1 MNSITKPATMT
12 LAVLAL
18 GACVPRFEDTH
29 TTTTRV
35 TVSPFLEI
43 PSPFTHVWSE
53 PSHPF
58 TGAAVTDIDGDGAF
72 EIFVGGG
79 EGQADALL
87 SYKDG
92 KFVDVIAGTGLSN
105 TAEATY
111 GAASS
116 DMDGDGDVDLVVA
129 RNNSLTLYINDA
141 GTFEARDVPMN
152 LGIDAVPLS
161 VAISDIDADG
171 HPDLYVS
178 AFVSFSAF
186 VSATFNDPSH
196 AKLNVMLR
204 NNGDMT
210 FTDITAKSNTAGL
223 NNTFHTVFADLDQDR
238 DPDMI
243 LAQNT
248 GEIEIFKN
256 DGNGVFTSITTNSG
270 FGYWMGIAVG
280 DIDHDG
286 DQDIFVSN
294 IGTSIP
300 DFLTDGDLTEDQR
313 HYTKWILLRNDGDMK
328 FSDITADM
336 NLHGYGFAWGA
347 QFEDLNLDGEV
358 DILVAQN
365 YVKWP
370 LHKWGPLD
378 NKALLQ
384 IDAPEGRA
392 FYQVPDLGL
401 DNPYFGQSPM
411 IVDIDGDGR
420 ADVIWLNMNGPLRA
434 FLNTSDGDYLTV
446 RIPDSPNML
455 GATVTLTLAGGKTVS
470 RQVIASTGL
479 LTDPTP
485 DLHFGLGT
493 GASIERA
500 ELVTTNGQRKS
511 MVAPAVNSV
520 IQF

>member
-12 LAVLAL
+12 LALLAL
-18 GACVPRFEDTH
+18 GACVPRFEDAH
-29 TTTTRV
+29 TTTAPV
-35 TVSPFLEI
+35 TVSPFSEI
-43 PSPFTHVWSE
+43 STPFTHIWSE

-58 TGAAVTDIDGDGAF
+58 TGAAVIDIDGDGAF

-79 EGQADALL
+79 QGQADALL

-92 KFVDVIAGTGLSN
+92 KFVDIIADTGLSN
-105 TAEATY
+105 ATEATY
-111 GAASS
+111 GTASS

-129 RNNSLTLYINDA
+129 RNNSLTLYVNTA
-141 GTFEARDVPMN
+141 GKFEARDVPIN
-152 LGIDAVPLS
+152 LAVDAVPLS

-178 AFVSFSAF
+178 AFVSFPAF
-186 VSATFNDPSH
+186 KSATFNDPSH

-210 FTDITAKSNTAGL
+210 FSNITAKSNTAGL

-248 GEIEIFKN
+248 GEIEIFEN
-256 DGNGVFTSITTNSG
+256 DGSGVFTSVATNSG
-270 FGYWMGIAVG
+270 FGYWMGLAVG

-300 DFLTDGDLTEDQR
+300 DFLTEGDIAENQR
-313 HYTKWILLRNDGDMK
+313 HYTKWIMLRNDGGMK

-370 LHKWGPLD
+370 LHKWGPLN

-392 FYQVPDLGL
+392 FYQVEDLGL
-401 DNPYFGQSPM
+401 DNPYFGQSPI
-411 IVDIDGDGR
+411 IVDINVDGKP
-420 ADVIWLNMNGPLRA
+420 DVIWLNMNGPMRA
-434 FLNTSDGDYLTV
+434 FLNTSEGNYLTV
-446 RIPDSPNML
+446 RVPDSPDML
-455 GATVTLTLAGGKTVS
+455 GATVTLTLAGGKAVS

-485 DLHFGLGT
+485 DLHFGLGSAT
-493 GASIERA
+493 VDRA
-500 ELVTTNGQRKS
+500 ELVMTNGQRKTIDK
-511 MVAPAVNSV
+511 PAINSV
-520 IQF
+520 VGF

>member
-1 MNSITKPATMT
+1 MKTTAAMIA
-12 LAVLAL
+12 LLAL

-29 TTTTRV
+29 TTSKPV
-35 TVSPFLEI
+35 TVSPFKEVA
-43 PSPFTHVWSE
+43 SPFTHIWSE

-58 TGAAVTDIDGDGAF
+58 TGAAVIDVDGDGAF

-87 SYKDG
+87 SFQNGELIDII
-92 KFVDVIAGTGLSN
+92 DGTGLSN
-105 TAEATY
+105 SAIATY

-129 RNNSLTLYINDA
+129 RNNGLTLYLNTG
-141 GTFEARDVPMN
+141 GTFEARAIPVTLDA
-152 LGIDAVPLS
+152 DAVPLS
-161 VAISDIDADG
+161 VSISDIDGDG

-178 AFVSFSAF
+178 AFVSFPAF
-186 VSATFNDPSH
+186 RSATFNDPTH

-204 NNGDMT
+204 NNGDLT
-210 FTDITAKSNTAGL
+210 FEDVTATSNTAGL
-223 NNTFHTVFADLDQDR
+223 NNTFHTVFADLDNDR

-248 GEIEIFKN
+248 GEIEIFEN
-256 DGNGVFTSITTNSG
+256 DGKGVFAPVATNSG
-270 FGYWMGIAVG
+270 YGFWMGLAVG
-280 DIDHDG
+280 DIDGDG

-313 HYTKWILLRNDGDMK
+313 HYTKWILLRNDGGMT
-328 FSDITADM
+328 FTDITAEM

-347 QFEDLNLDGEV
+347 QFEDLNLDGET

-365 YVKWP
+365 YIKWP

-384 IDAPEGRA
+384 LDAPEGRA
-392 FYQVPDLGL
+392 FYQVPGLGL
-401 DNPYFGQSPM
+401 ENPYFGQSPM

-420 ADVIWLNMNGPLRA
+420 ADVVWLNMNGPLRA
-434 FLNTSDGDYLTV
+434 FLNTSDGNYLTV
-446 RIPDSPNML
+446 RVPDSPEMM
-455 GATVTLTLAGGKTVS
+455 GAVVALTLGGGKTVS

-485 DLHFGLGT
+485 DLHFGLGDMAT
-493 GASIERA
+493 IERA
-500 ELVTTNGQRKS
+500 ELVMTNGQRKS
-511 MVAPAVNSV
+511 IANPAVNS
-520 IQF
+520 IIRF

>member
-1 MNSITKPATMT
+1 MNAATKTTTMAITL
-12 LAVLAL
+12 LAV
-18 GACVPRFEDTH
+18 GACVPRFEDAH
-29 TTTTRV
+29 TTTAPV
-35 TVSPFLEI
+35 TVSPFQEV
-43 PSPFTHVWSE
+43 STPFTHVWTE

-58 TGAAVTDIDGDGAF
+58 TGAAVIDIDGDGAF
-72 EIFVGGG
+72 EVFVGGG

-87 SYKDG
+87 SFQNG
-92 KFVDVIAGTGLSN
+92 AFVDVIAGTGLSN

-111 GAASS
+111 GTASS

-129 RNNSLTLYINDA
+129 RNNSLTLYINQGGKFSA
-141 GTFEARDVPMN
+141 QNVPVT
-152 LGIDAVPLS
+152 LDTDAVPLS
-161 VAISDIDADG
+161 VSISDIDADG

-178 AFVSFSAF
+178 AFVSFPAF
-186 VSATFNDPSH
+186 RSATFNDPTH

-204 NNGDMT
+204 NNGDLT
-210 FTDITAKSNTAGL
+210 FTDITAASNTAGL
-223 NNTFHTVFADLDQDR
+223 NNTFHTVFADLDNDR

-243 LAQNT
+243 LSQNT
-248 GEIEIFKN
+248 GEIEIFEN
-256 DGNGVFTSITTNSG
+256 DGKGVFSPVATNSG
-270 FGYWMGIAVG
+270 YGFWMGLAVG

-286 DQDIFVSN
+286 DVDIFASN

-313 HYTKWILLRNDGDMK
+313 HYTKWMLYRNDGDMT
-328 FSDITADM
+328 FTDITADM

-392 FYQVPDLGL
+392 FYQVENLGL

-411 IVDIDGDGR
+411 IVDINADGR
-420 ADVIWLNMNGPLRA
+420 ADVLWLNMNGPLRA
-434 FLNTSDGDYLTV
+434 FLNTSEGNYLTV
-446 RIPDSPNML
+446 RVPDSPDML
-455 GATVTLTLAGGKTVS
+455 GATVTLTLASGKTVS

-485 DLHFGLGT
+485 DVHFGLGSAT
-493 GASIERA
+493 VERA
-500 ELVTTNGQRKS
+500 ELIMTNGQRKS
-511 MVAPAVNSV
+511 IASPAINSV
-520 IQF
+520 VQF

>member
-1 MNSITKPATMT
+1 MSAATKTTTIAIAL
-12 LAVLAL
+12 LAV

-29 TTTTRV
+29 TTSQPV
-35 TVSPFLEI
+35 TVAPFQEI
-43 PSPFTHVWSE
+43 ATAFTHMWSE

-58 TGAAVTDIDGDGAF
+58 TGAAVIDVDGDGAF
-72 EIFVGGG
+72 EVFVGGG

-87 SYKDG
+87 SYRDG
-92 KFVDVIAGTGLSN
+92 QFVDIIKGTGLSN
-105 TAEATY
+105 AAEATY
-111 GAASS
+111 GTASS

-129 RNNSLTLYINDA
+129 RNNGVTMYLNTNGIFEGRNIPIALDA
-141 GTFEARDVPMN
+141 
-152 LGIDAVPLS
+152 DAVPLS
-161 VAISDIDADG
+161 IAVSDVDADG

-178 AFVSFSAF
+178 AFVSFPAF
-186 VSATFNDPSH
+186 RSATFNDPSH

-204 NNGDMT
+204 NNGDLT

-223 NNTFHTVFADLDQDR
+223 NNTFHTVFADLDNDR

-248 GEIEIFKN
+248 GEIEIFEN
-256 DGNGVFTSITTNSG
+256 DGNGVFAPIATNSG
-270 FGYWMGIAVG
+270 YGFWMGLAVG
-280 DIDHDG
+280 DIDQDG

-313 HYTKWILLRNDGDMK
+313 HYTKWILLRNDGGMT
-328 FSDITADM
+328 FTDITADM

-384 IDAPEGRA
+384 LDAPEGRA
-392 FYQVPDLGL
+392 FYQVPGLGL
-401 DNPYFGQSPM
+401 DNPYFGQSPI

-434 FLNTSDGDYLTV
+434 FLNTSNGNYLTV
-446 RIPDSPNML
+446 RIPDHPEML
-455 GATVTLTLAGGKTVS
+455 GATVTLTLSDGKTVS

-485 DLHFGLGT
+485 DLHFGLGA
-493 GASIERA
+493 ASDVKNV
-500 ELVTTNGQRKS
+500 ELVMTNGQRRTLA
-511 MVAPAVNSV
+511 APAINSV
-520 IQF
+520 VGF

>member
-1 MNSITKPATMT
+1 MNVTTKTTTMT
-12 LAVLAL
+12 IALLAV
-18 GACVPRFEDTH
+18 GACVPRFEDAH
-29 TTTTRV
+29 TTTAPV
-35 TVSPFLEI
+35 TVSPFQEVAT
-43 PSPFTHVWSE
+43 PFTHVWAE

-58 TGAAVTDIDGDGAF
+58 TGAAVIDVDGDGAF

-79 EGQADALL
+79 EGQADSLL
-87 SYKDG
+87 SYRDG
-92 KFVDVIAGTGLSN
+92 QFVNVIAGTGLSN
-105 TAEATY
+105 ASEATY
-111 GAASS
+111 GTASS

-129 RNNSLTLYINDA
+129 RNDSLTLYVNEGGKFQA
-141 GTFEARDVPMN
+141 QDVPIK
-152 LGIDAVPLS
+152 LGADAVPLS
-161 VAISDIDADG
+161 VAISDVDADG

-178 AFVSFSAF
+178 AFVSFPAF
-186 VSATFNDPSH
+186 RSATFNDPAH

-204 NNGDMT
+204 NNGDLT
-210 FTDITAKSNTAGL
+210 FTDITAQSNTAGL
-223 NNTFHTVFADLDQDR
+223 NNTFHTVFADLDNDR

-248 GEIEIFKN
+248 GEIEIFEN
-256 DGNGVFTSITTNSG
+256 DGKGVFSSVATNSG
-270 FGYWMGIAVG
+270 YGFWMGLAVG

-313 HYTKWILLRNDGDMK
+313 HYTKWILLQNGGGMK

-365 YVKWP
+365 YIKWP
-370 LHKWGPLD
+370 LHRWGPLD

-401 DNPYFGQSPM
+401 DNPFFGQSPM

-420 ADVIWLNMNGPLRA
+420 ADVVWLNMNGPLRA
-434 FLNTSDGDYLTV
+434 FLNTSEGNYMTV

-455 GATVTLTLAGGKTVS
+455 GATVTLTLSNGKAIS

-485 DLHFGLGT
+485 DLHFGLGSAT
-493 GASIERA
+493 VQSV
-500 ELVTTNGQRKS
+500 ELVMTNGQRKS
-511 MVAPAVNSV
+511 IDAPAVNSV
-520 IQF
+520 IGF